1 MSSEPGAL
9 KTAWAEIQPY
19 VTKDG
24 SEIRELMHP
33 AVHPARNQSLAEAT
47 VLPGRETRLHR
58 HRRTEEIYHVT
69 GGKGLMR
76 LGEARFE
83 VCAGDTVLIP
93 PGTAHSVRNTGAL
106 PLKIL
111 CACAP
116 AYAHEDTELL

>member
-1 MSSEPGAL
+1 MSSEPGGL
-9 KTAWAEIQPY
+9 KTAWKDIQPY

-33 AVHPARNQSLAEAT
+33 AVHPVRNQSLAEAT
-47 VLPGRETRLHR
+47 VLPGCETRLHR
-58 HRRTEEIYHVT
+58 HRHTEEIYHVT
-69 GGKGLMR
+69 GGNGSMQ

-83 VCAGDTVLIP
+83 VSAGDTVVIP
-93 PGTAHSVRNTGAL
+93 PGTAHSVRNTGAV